1 MYNPILVFD
10 IETKIDVQVGRLLYD
25 LELNDD
31 DCEQALI
38 KIRRQETGQDFQKLA
53 LHEIVCISG
62 LWVKEG
68 DLKLFSWTQAE
79 FSESDIIQ
87 KFFRVFQKYQ
97 TIMPKLVTWNGSQ
110 FDLPLLMI
118 RAMIHGLSSP
128 QFWDNG
134 ELFNQKRYQ
143 NYTNRYHHQHIDLMD
158 NLSLFHQ
165 KHFAKLDDIARILGF
180 AGKEK
185 GFDGLQ
191 AVKQQDWES
200 IARYCESDVLNT
212 WLIYLRWI
220 FLKGQINREQHHGLV
235 WQTKH
240 LLETHVNGH
249 DFLQRW
255 QKNAAVNPI
264 SQQFFEHLS
273 S

>member
-1 MYNPILVFD
+1 MQQPILVFD
-10 IETKIDVQVGRLLYD
+10 IETVIDVKLGRQLYELD
-25 LELNDD
+25 LNDD
-31 DCEQALI
+31 DTEQALI

-62 LWVKEG
+62 LWVKDDE
-68 DLKLFSWTQAE
+68 LKLFSWTQAQ
-79 FSESDIIQ
+79 FSEQEIIQ

-97 TIMPKLVTWNGSQ
+97 NSMPKLVTWNGSQ

-128 QFWDNG
+128 QLWDNG
-134 ELFNQKRYQ
+134 EIFSQKRYQ
-143 NYTNRYHHQHIDLMD
+143 NYTNRYHHQHIDVMD

-165 KHFAKLDDIARILGF
+165 KHFAKLDDIARVLGY
-180 AGKEK
+180 AGKDK
-185 GFDGLQ
+185 NFDGVQ
-191 AVKQQDWES
+191 AVKQQDWAG

-220 FLKGQINREQHHGLV
+220 FLKGQISRKQHDDWVL
-235 WQTKH
+235 QTKY
-240 LLETHVNGH
+240 LLESSEQGQ

-255 QKNAAVNPI
+255 QQNAPVSAI
-264 SQQFFEHLS
+264 SQQFFNTP
-273 S
+273 